1 MKKINITF
9 TGIVEVDQVFIVTK
23 EVADK
28 IDKRY
33 ASDQELDNENQ
44 MLLYEYIL
52 DNSIE
57 CKTTYA
63 KDITD
68 DYDYFSLNELT
79 ISEN

>member
-23 EVADK
+23 EVADN
-28 IDKRY
+28 IDKMY

-44 MLLYEYIL
+44 MALYEYIL

-57 CKTTYA
+57 GKTTYA

-68 DYDYFSLNELT
+68 DYDNFSLNELT

>member
-1 MKKINITF
+1 MKKIKITF

>member
-1 MKKINITF
+1 M
-9 TGIVEVDQVFIVTK
+9 FIVTK

-44 MLLYEYIL
+44 MSLYEYIL

-68 DYDYFSLNELT
+68 DCDYFSLNELI

>member
-23 EVADK
+23 EVADN
-28 IDKRY
+28 IDKMY

-44 MLLYEYIL
+44 MALYEYIL

-63 KDITD
+63 KDLTD

>member
-28 IDKRY
+28 IDKGY
-33 ASDQELDNENQ
+33 ISDQELDNENQ

>member
-28 IDKRY
+28 IDKGY
-33 ASDQELDNENQ
+33 TSDQELDNENQ

-63 KDITD
+63 KDITA
-68 DYDYFSLNELT
+68 DYDYFTLNELT
-79 ISEN
+79 IS

>member
-23 EVADK
+23 EVADN
-28 IDKRY
+28 IDKMY

-44 MLLYEYIL
+44 MALYEYIL

-63 KDITD
+63 KDLTN

>member
-1 MKKINITF
+1 MKKIKITF

-28 IDKRY
+28 IDKGY

>member
-28 IDKRY
+28 IDKGY
-33 ASDQELDNENQ
+33 ASAQELDNENQ

-63 KDITD
+63 KDITS
-68 DYDYFSLNELT
+68 DYDYFTLNELT

>member
-68 DYDYFSLNELT
+68 DCDYFSLNELI